1 MKASIILTVAAA
13 AALAFAAP
21 AAASTVHEGDL
32 AGGSFSRSHASPTQL
47 AAGVTGVTGTG
58 RASRDDFF
66 VFTGLPTGAQTL
78 TFTFSAVGGVNDSFS
93 AGGNIL
99 TSANP
104 FRWEWDGVDGGSF
117 EIRRHQR
124 TDTKTVRLGAGF
136 GGTLFVGLYFTHGP
150 EISYSVSTDAIFPAS
165 APATEEIAQTIPAG
179 TETIGVVPLPGAG
192 LMLLT
197 ALGAAG
203 LAARRRRA

>member
-13 AALAFAAP
+13 AALALGAP

-32 AGGSFSRSHASPTQL
+32 AGGSFSRSHASPTEL

-78 TFTFSAVGGVNDSFS
+78 TFTFSAEGGVNNSFS
-93 AGGNIL
+93 AGGHIL
-99 TSANP
+99 TSFRP
-104 FRWEWDGVDGGSF
+104 FRWEWDGTDHGSF
-117 EIRRHQR
+117 GLNRHKR
-124 TDTKTVRLGAGF
+124 TDTVTVRLGDGF
-136 GGTLFVGLYFTHGP
+136 AGTLFVGLYFTHGP
-150 EISYSVSTDAIFPAS
+150 TISYTVGTDATFPA
-165 APATEEIAQTIPAG
+165 TQETAQTLPA
-179 TETIGVVPLPGAG
+179 ETDAIGVVPLPGAG